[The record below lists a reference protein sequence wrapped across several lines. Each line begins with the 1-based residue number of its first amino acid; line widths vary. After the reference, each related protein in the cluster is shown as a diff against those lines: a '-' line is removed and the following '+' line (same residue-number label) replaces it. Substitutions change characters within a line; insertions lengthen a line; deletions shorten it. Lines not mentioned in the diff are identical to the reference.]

1 MLVHRQGHGVA
12 AKAFL
17 TDKRLGGVDQFAQV
31 LQPVLAFFFQPVM
44 LQQPAVLQHQLD
56 DFAQGQAAGLLAQ
69 HLQLGDKSA

>member
-12 AKAFL
+12 AKSFL
-17 TDKRLGGVDQFAQV
+17 ADKGLGGVDQLAQV

-56 DFAQGQAAGLLAQ
+56 DLAQGQATGLLAQ
-69 HLQLGDKSA
+69 HIKLGDKSA